1 MIMMNYVIFFLV
13 GFFWCLG
20 VWIYDVLIVM
30 VILMMVGGVVVVVF
44 EVLVVVGFMSY
55 VLY

>member
-1 MIMMNYVIFFLV
+1 MMNYVIFFLV